1 MKTFD
6 VNIHL
11 ADYYNSML
19 SSLSDKAKLYLVNK
33 LTESLMKSADKT
45 EETKEIEKDESLRRL
60 AGIWRND
67 PDAEIIEE
75 AILKGRRSNKTRKLI
90 PFEE

>member
-11 ADYYNSML
+11 ADYYSSML

-33 LTESLMKSADKT
+33 LTESLMKNADKT
-45 EETKEIEKDESLRRL
+45 EETKEIEKDESLRKL

-67 PDAEIIEE
+67 PDAKIIEE
-75 AILKGRRSNKTRKLI
+75 VILKGRRSNKTRKLI
-90 PFEE
+90 PFDE